1 MTNFNELSLDSRLL
15 RAISKLGYT
24 EATLVQE
31 NTIPLALAGKDILA
45 QARTGSGKTA
55 AYCLPVIQ
63 KIILSKELLPSNS
76 SERNNVRAIILVP
89 TRELADQVIKHI
101 RDLTIYLPDISSIN
115 IASGEQSQINS
126 LLAEKP
132 DIIVVT
138 PSRMLKQFELKN
150 VELNEAFE
158 SFVID
163 EADLI
168 VSFGYDEDLRKI
180 LNYLPNLYQSYLL
193 SATVDA
199 DVNTLKQIIL
209 RNPAVLTLKDEEP
222 ESKLTQYYF
231 SCTDKEKFLYV
242 YFLLKLKVEPFG
254 SHKTLIFVNDI
265 DRCYRLK
272 LFLEQFGI
280 RSCVLNS
287 ELPVQSRI
295 HVVEE
300 FNRGMYNYLIATDE
314 AGDIKGK
321 SSTAASTSSKKS
333 EKGKGKKGKNDHEY
347 GVSRGI
353 DFQNVKAVIN
363 FDFPETQTSYMHRVG
378 RTARGVGNEGFSL
391 SFINTDA
398 KVKDQEE
405 KVFEEVR
412 DHFESL
418 NQKLLPF
425 EIDQNAIEGFRYRV
439 EDGIRAVT
447 RVAVREARIKELK
460 TEIITSEKLKAHFE
474 DNPKDLQALRH
485 DKALHT
491 ARVQAHMK
499 HVPDYLLPDT
509 VDGEKIKKSQA
520 GPQKVYFK
528 KQRYHPHKR
537 NQKKKS
543 NPLTSFSYMQ

>member
-1 MTNFNELSLDSRLL
+1 MTNFSDLSLDSRLL
-15 RAISKLGYT
+15 RAISKLGYK

-31 NTIPLALAGKDILA
+31 STIPLALSGKDILA
-45 QARTGSGKTA
+45 QARTGSGKTS

-63 KIILSKELLPSNS
+63 KIILSKELLPPNS
-76 SERNNVRAIILVP
+76 KERNNVRAIILVP
-89 TRELADQVIKHI
+89 TRELADQVYKHI
-101 RDLTIYLPDISSIN
+101 KDLTIYLPDITSIN
-115 IASGEQSQINS
+115 ISSGEQSQINS

-150 VELNEAFE
+150 IELNEAFE

-231 SCTDKEKFLYV
+231 RCTDKERFLYV

-254 SHKTLIFVNDI
+254 SHKTLLFVNDI

-321 SSTAASTSSKKS
+321 SKKES
-333 EKGKGKKGKNDHEY
+333 GKGEKGKNGKKSKNDNEY

-363 FDFPETQTSYMHRVG
+363 FDFPKTQVAYMHRVG

-391 SFINTDA
+391 SFINTDQ
-398 KVKDQEE
+398 KVNDEEE
-405 KVFEEVR
+405 KIFKEVEEHFEEL
-412 DHFESL
+412 D
-418 NQKLLPF
+418 QKLLPF
-425 EIDQNAIEGFRYRV
+425 ELDKDAIEGFRYRV

-447 RVAVREARIKELK
+447 RVAVREARIKELES
-460 TEIITSEKLKAHFE
+460 EIITSEKLKAHFE

-491 ARVQAHMK
+491 AKVQAHMK
-499 HVPDYLLPDT
+499 HVPDYLLPDSI
-509 VDGEKIKKSQA
+509 DKEKIKSQA

-528 KQRYHPHKR
+528 KQRYQPHKR
-537 NQKKKS
+537 YNNKNNKKKS

>member
-1 MTNFNELSLDSRLL
+1 MTNFSDLSLDSRLL
-15 RAISKLGYT
+15 RAISKLGYK

-31 NTIPLALAGKDILA
+31 NTIPLALSGKDILA
-45 QARTGSGKTA
+45 QARTGSGKTS

-76 SERNNVRAIILVP
+76 KERNNVRAIILVP
-89 TRELADQVIKHI
+89 TRELADQVHKHI
-101 RDLTIYLPDISSIN
+101 KELTIYLPDITSIN
-115 IASGEQSQINS
+115 ISSGEQSQINS
-126 LLAEKP
+126 LLSEKP

-199 DVNTLKQIIL
+199 DVNALKQIVL

-222 ESKLTQYYF
+222 ESKLTQYYYR
-231 SCTDKEKFLYV
+231 CTDKEKFLHV
-242 YFLLKLKVEPFG
+242 YFLFKLKVEPFG

-295 HVVEE
+295 HAVEE

-321 SSTAASTSSKKS
+321 SKTQNPKKNEKKKS
-333 EKGKGKKGKNDHEY
+333 GKKKSDNEY

-363 FDFPETQTSYMHRVG
+363 FDFPESQTSYMHRVG

-391 SFINTDA
+391 SFINTDN
-398 KVKDQEE
+398 KVNDQEE
-405 KVFEEVR
+405 KVFKEVEE
-412 DHFESL
+412 HFESV
-418 NQKLLPF
+418 NQQLLPF
-425 EIDQNAIEGFRYRV
+425 EIDKNAIEGFRYRV

-460 TEIITSEKLKAHFE
+460 SEIITSEKLKAHFE

-499 HVPDYLLPDT
+499 HVPDYLLPDS
-509 VDGEKIKKSQA
+509 VDGEKIKSQA

-528 KQRYHPHKR
+528 KQRYNPHRR

>member
-15 RAISKLGYT
+15 RAISKLGYK

-31 NTIPLALAGKDILA
+31 STIPLALSGKDILA
-45 QARTGSGKTA
+45 QARTGSGKTS
-55 AYCLPVIQ
+55 AYCLPNN
-63 KIILSKELLPSNS
+63 SK
-76 SERNNVRAIILVP
+76 ERNNVRAIILVP
-89 TRELADQVIKHI
+89 TRELADQVYKHVKE
-101 RDLTIYLPDISSIN
+101 LTIYLPDITSIN

-150 VELNEAFE
+150 VQLNDAFE

-199 DVNTLKQIIL
+199 DVNTLKQIVL

-222 ESKLTQYYF
+222 ESKLTQYYYK
-231 SCTDKEKFLYV
+231 CTDKEKFLHL

-314 AGDIKGK
+314 AGDIKSK
-321 SSTAASTSSKKS
+321 SNNNKKNEKSKNNKSSKK
-333 EKGKGKKGKNDHEY
+333 KNDNEY

-363 FDFPETQTSYMHRVG
+363 FDFPETQVSYMHRVG

-398 KVKDQEE
+398 KVIDQEE
-405 KVFEEVR
+405 KIFKEVEE
-412 DHFESL
+412 HFESL

-425 EIDQNAIEGFRYRV
+425 ELDKNAIEGFRYRV

-460 TEIITSEKLKAHFE
+460 SEIITSEKLKAHFE

-499 HVPDYLLPDT
+499 HVPDYLLPDS
-509 VDGEKIKKSQA
+509 VDGEKIKSQA
-520 GPQKVYFK
+520 GPQKVFFK
-528 KQRYHPHKR
+528 KQRYNPHKR
-537 NQKKKS
+537 YGKNAQVII
-543 NPLTSFSYMQ
+543 

>member
-1 MTNFNELSLDSRLL
+1 
-15 RAISKLGYT
+15 
-24 EATLVQE
+24 
-31 NTIPLALAGKDILA
+31 
-45 QARTGSGKTA
+45 
-55 AYCLPVIQ
+55 
-63 KIILSKELLPSNS
+63 
-76 SERNNVRAIILVP
+76 
-89 TRELADQVIKHI
+89 
-101 RDLTIYLPDISSIN
+101 
-115 IASGEQSQINS
+115 
-126 LLAEKP
+126 
-132 DIIVVT
+132 
-138 PSRMLKQFELKN
+138 N

-168 VSFGYDEDLRKI
+168 ASFGYDEDLRKI

-199 DVNTLKQIIL
+199 DVNALKQIVL

-222 ESKLTQYYF
+222 ESKLTQYYYR
-231 SCTDKEKFLYV
+231 CTDKEKFLHI
-242 YFLLKLKVEPFG
+242 YFLFKLKVEPFG

-295 HVVEE
+295 HAVEE

-321 SSTAASTSSKKS
+321 SKTQPTKKN
-333 EKGKGKKGKNDHEY
+333 EKGKSGKKKNDNEY
-347 GVSRGI
+347 GISRGI

-391 SFINTDA
+391 SFINTDK
-398 KVKDQEE
+398 KVNDQEE
-405 KVFEEVR
+405 KIFKEVEE
-412 DHFESL
+412 HFESI
-418 NQKLLPF
+418 NQQLLPF
-425 EIDQNAIEGFRYRV
+425 EIDKNAIEGFRYRV

-460 TEIITSEKLKAHFE
+460 SEIITSEKLKAHFE

-499 HVPDYLLPDT
+499 HVPDYLLPDS
-509 VDGEKIKKSQA
+509 VDGEKIKSQA

-528 KQRYHPHKR
+528 KQRYNPHKR
-537 NQKKKS
+537 NQVS
-543 NPLTSFSYMQ
+543 NPNTIYYI

>member
-1 MTNFNELSLDSRLL
+1 
-15 RAISKLGYT
+15 
-24 EATLVQE
+24 
-31 NTIPLALAGKDILA
+31 
-45 QARTGSGKTA
+45 
-55 AYCLPVIQ
+55 
-63 KIILSKELLPSNS
+63 
-76 SERNNVRAIILVP
+76 
-89 TRELADQVIKHI
+89 
-101 RDLTIYLPDISSIN
+101 
-115 IASGEQSQINS
+115 
-126 LLAEKP
+126 
-132 DIIVVT
+132 
-138 PSRMLKQFELKN
+138 MLKQFELKN
-150 VELNEAFE
+150 VQLNDAFE

-199 DVNTLKQIIL
+199 DVNTLKQIVL

-222 ESKLTQYYF
+222 ESKLTQYYYK
-231 SCTDKEKFLYV
+231 CTDKEKFLHL

-314 AGDIKGK
+314 AGDIKSK
-321 SSTAASTSSKKS
+321 SNNNKKNEKSKNNKSSKK
-333 EKGKGKKGKNDHEY
+333 KNDNEY

-363 FDFPETQTSYMHRVG
+363 FDFPETQVSYMHRVG

-398 KVKDQEE
+398 KVIDQEE
-405 KVFEEVR
+405 KIFKEVEE
-412 DHFESL
+412 HFESL

-425 EIDQNAIEGFRYRV
+425 ELDKNAIEGFRYRV

-460 TEIITSEKLKAHFE
+460 SEIITSEKLKAHFE

-499 HVPDYLLPDT
+499 HVPDYLLPDS
-509 VDGEKIKKSQA
+509 VDGEKIKSQA
-520 GPQKVYFK
+520 GPQKVFFK
-528 KQRYHPHKR
+528 KQRYNPHKR
-537 NQKKKS
+537 YGKNAQKKKS

>member
-1 MTNFNELSLDSRLL
+1 LDSRLL

-31 NTIPLALAGKDILA
+31 SAIPLALSGKDILA
-45 QARTGSGKTA
+45 QARTGSGKTS

-63 KIILSKELLPSNS
+63 KIILSKELLPNNS
-76 SERNNVRAIILVP
+76 KERNNVRAIILVP
-89 TRELADQVIKHI
+89 TRELADQVYKHI
-101 RDLTIYLPDISSIN
+101 RELTIYLPDISSIN
-115 IASGEQSQINS
+115 ISSGEQSQINS

-150 VELNEAFE
+150 VELNDAFE

-199 DVNTLKQIIL
+199 DVNALKQIVL

-231 SCTDKEKFLYV
+231 RCTDKEKFLYV

-254 SHKTLIFVNDI
+254 SHKTLFFVNDI

-314 AGDIKGK
+314 AGDIKSTK
-321 SSTAASTSSKKS
+321 SQNTTKKN
-333 EKGKGKKGKNDHEY
+333 EKNKKRKNDNEY

-398 KVKDQEE
+398 KVNDQEE
-405 KVFEEVR
+405 KILKEVEE
-412 DHFESL
+412 HFNSL
-418 NQKLLPF
+418 NQELLPF
-425 EIDQNAIEGFRYRV
+425 EIDKNAIEGFRYRV

-460 TEIITSEKLKAHFE
+460 SEIITSEKLKSHFE

-499 HVPDYLLPDT
+499 HVPDYLLPDS
-509 VDGEKIKKSQA
+509 VDKEKIKSQA
-520 GPQKVYFK
+520 GPQKVSFK
-528 KQRYHPHKR
+528 KQRYNPHKR
-537 NQKKKS
+537 NQKKKT
-543 NPLTSFSYMQ
+543 NPLTTFSYMQ